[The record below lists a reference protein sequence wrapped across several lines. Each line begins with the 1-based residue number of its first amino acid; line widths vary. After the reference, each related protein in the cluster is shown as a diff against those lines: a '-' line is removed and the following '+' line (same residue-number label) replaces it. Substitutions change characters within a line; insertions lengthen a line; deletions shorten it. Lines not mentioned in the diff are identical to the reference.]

1 MMAEVGHFKLNLMDI
16 PGNTNNQ
23 SQNDGTIVA
32 NSAKKLAKVSTDP
45 AEVAGDK
52 KNNGPEMSC

>member
-23 SQNDGTIVA
+23 SQNGGIIAA

-45 AEVAGDK
+45 AEFVGDK
-52 KNNGPEMSC
+52 KLSGAEMSC

>member
-1 MMAEVGHFKLNLMDI
+1 MMAEVGHFELNLLDI

-23 SQNDGTIVA
+23 SQIDGAIVA
-32 NSAKKLAKVSTDP
+32 NNASKLAKVLPDP
-45 AEVAGDK
+45 TEVAGDK